1 MQVPLLDLKGQ
12 FASLKQEI
20 MKEIEELSDSQMFIL
35 GPKVAKLE
43 EEIAAYSQAAGAC

>member
-35 GPKVAKLE
+35 GARPVPMPSPLRPRPPG
-43 EEIAAYSQAAGAC
+43 SSP

>member
-20 MKEIEELSDSQMFIL
+20 MKEIEELIKD
-35 GPKVAKLE
+35 
-43 EEIAAYSQAAGAC
+43 